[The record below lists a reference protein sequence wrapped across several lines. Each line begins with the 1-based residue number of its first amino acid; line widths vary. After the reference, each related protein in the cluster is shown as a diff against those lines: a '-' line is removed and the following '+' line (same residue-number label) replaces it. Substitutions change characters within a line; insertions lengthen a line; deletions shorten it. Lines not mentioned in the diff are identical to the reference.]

1 MEVKTGALA
10 LTPKACPKKVQCY
23 LFGLATAG
31 ADLMLLIAI
40 EVALW
45 IV

>member
-1 MEVKTGALA
+1 MNNSKAHLRFTGS
-10 LTPKACPKKVQCY
+10 ACPNKAQLY
-23 LFGLATAG
+23 LFTLAPAG